1 MSASIPDDLPGPGA
15 ILAGKY
21 EIVRALGSGGMGLV
35 FEARHLRL
43 NQGVA
48 IKLLRP
54 EVRAIAEV
62 TSRFEREG
70 RACARLQSPHVARV
84 LDVDVLPDGSPFMV
98 MELLRGRELGNELT
112 VRGKLP
118 IREAVGYV
126 MQACAGM
133 EEAHRAGIVH
143 RDLKPS
149 NLFIT
154 EQDGRRTVKVLDFGI
169 SKLAGDVQSSVTTTA
184 SAFGTPLYMSPEQV
198 RSVKHVDARTDLWSL
213 GVVLYELLTGEP
225 PFIHDSATAILAA
238 IIADKPTPVR
248 QRRPELPA
256 GLAAVVMKALEK
268 NPAARYGSARDLC
281 AALAPFGPT
290 RDDPVQV
297 DAVSEMLASPGQAP
311 TSYAMTGGEFG
322 ADAPRSRRTWVLAV
336 GGVTVALGF
345 VIAAIVVVLQSPPG
359 KVAPVPEAAPRS
371 TPSALVTAGP
381 TASAPMIEP
390 ASVPEASVAP
400 PPPTASPSAPGS
412 VKRKAPALP
421 GEIAPKVTPRP
432 PESDPKY
439 L

>member
-62 TSRFEREG
+62 TVRFEREG

-112 VRGKLP
+112 VRGPLP

-126 MQACAGM
+126 LQACTGM

-154 EQDGRRTVKVLDFGI
+154 ELDGRRVVKVLDFGI
-169 SKLAGDVQSSVTTTA
+169 SKLAEDVQSSVTTTA

-213 GVVLYELLTGEP
+213 GVVLYELLVGEP

-238 IIADKPTPVR
+238 IIADKPKPVR
-248 QRRPELPA
+248 ERRPELPA

-268 NPAARYGSARDLC
+268 NPAARFGSARELA
-281 AALAPFGPT
+281 AALAPFGPSK
-290 RDDPVQV
+290 DDPVQI
-297 DAVSEMLASPGQAP
+297 DAVTEMLASPGQAP
-311 TSYAMTGGEFG
+311 TIYAITGQDFG
-322 ADAPRSRRTWVLAV
+322 AEAQSSRRTWVLVA
-336 GGVTVALGF
+336 GGATLLAGLVAAAF
-345 VIAAIVVVLQSPPG
+345 VLASRPPSG
-359 KVAPVPEAAPRS
+359 NVAPIPEAA
-371 TPSALVTAGP
+371 PSALVTAIP
-381 TASAPMIEP
+381 TSSAPLIEP
-390 ASVPEASVAP
+390 ARPPEASAAL
-400 PPPTASPSAPGS
+400 PPPTASVIAPSAVGS
-412 VKRKAPALP
+412 AKHKSPPP
-421 GEIAPKVTPRP
+421 GETAPKVTPKP